1 MTHAITKTK
10 LLQLHPIGSCLA
22 LAAVAAAGPALAQQP
37 TPLPPIT
44 VTTPT
49 VQGATLERPP
59 VKRAAP
65 APASSIAAPPKS
77 QGGSA
82 AAPSPSIAPTPVAQG
97 GAPSLVSGVA
107 VETVGTPVSVVT
119 AGDIQAQQARTL
131 PDVLRSLPGVQ
142 IAGFGSAGSVA
153 QVRIRGAEGRHTRV
167 ILDGIEVNTTK
178 DGEFDFSNLSA
189 EDIDRVEVIRGP
201 MSSLYG
207 AGALGGVINII
218 TKGARGPLGLT
229 VRTEIGS
236 FATKDVA
243 ARLAGGNENGY
254 IALSGQWK
262 QTDGFNIAP
271 EGDEKDGTRLSSFAL
286 KAGGKVGPDG
296 QLDLTLRHTNKR
308 AEYDGFGD
316 VFARQPFQTAD
327 DARNVLWDS
336 NWLAGVNLRFDA
348 LGGALTHEFKGNYL
362 RSESVN
368 KFDPI
373 HGFSAGVINNTRD
386 IGERIAGGYVAT
398 YRFDTPSL
406 NAKHAISGLLETR
419 RETYTPFSDFGFF
432 DGDGK
437 LRARNQ
443 MSAGAEWRGTFAD
456 RFTVTAGARHDDNNT
471 FQDFSTWRT
480 SMSYAWREAGL
491 RPHASYGTGVKLP
504 GMYDQFGPNN
514 DDYKSN
520 PNLRAETSRGWDAG
534 IEATLM
540 GGKAVVDVTYFDA
553 DLRNRFFLDFDMTDF
568 KSFVNNAA
576 GESTRRGVEVATRF
590 ALTPGISLGLAYT
603 FTDAKDANGLR
614 EFRRAPHSGRADI
627 KALFAE
633 GRGTASLAVA
643 YTGNR
648 DDRVFFTDQNFNF
661 NTGRYELP
669 GYWLV
674 TLAASYKL
682 QPNLEIYGR
691 IENALDQKYQ
701 EVYGYNTAG
710 VAAYAGVKI
719 TFDDLAGIAKK

>member
-1 MTHAITKTK
+1 MPHTAFKRLH
-10 LLQLHPIGSCLA
+10 LQYAPIRTSVALTAA
-22 LAAVAAAGPALAQQP
+22 LAALPAFAQQP

-59 VKRAAP
+59 AERATPAPQSTSAPLPKTSPSAPPTAAAPASLARAAP
-65 APASSIAAPPKS
+65 
-77 QGGSA
+77 GE
-82 AAPSPSIAPTPVAQG
+82 TT
-97 GAPSLVSGVA
+97 SLTAGVP
-107 VETVGTPVSVVT
+107 VETVGTPVTVVT
-119 AGDIQAQQARTL
+119 SGDIQVQQARTL
-131 PDVLRSLPGVQ
+131 PDVLRALPGVQ

-189 EDIDRVEVIRGP
+189 EDIERVEVIRGP

-207 AGALGGVINII
+207 AGALGGVINIV
-218 TKGARGPLGLT
+218 TKGARGPLALT
-229 VRTEIGS
+229 VRTEVGS

-254 IALSGQWK
+254 VALSGQWK

-271 EGDEKDGTRLSSFAL
+271 EGSEKDGTRLSSFAL
-286 KAGGKVGPDG
+286 KAGGKVGPNG
-296 QLDLTLRHTNKR
+296 QLDVTLRHTNKR

-336 NWLAGVNLRFDA
+336 NWLAGANLRFDT

-368 KFDPI
+368 KFDPLY
-373 HGFSAGVINNTRD
+373 GFSAGIINNTRD
-386 IGERIAGGYVAT
+386 IGERIAGGYIAT

-406 NAKHAISGLLETR
+406 NAKHAISGLVEAR

-437 LRARNQ
+437 QRARDQ

-456 RFTVTAGARHDDNNT
+456 RLTITAGGRYDNNNT

-514 DDYKSN
+514 SDYKSN
-520 PNLRAETSRGWDAG
+520 PNLRPETSRGWDAG
-534 IEATLM
+534 VEATLL
-540 GGKAVVDVTYFDA
+540 GGRATVDVTYFDA
-553 DLRNRFFLDFDMTDF
+553 DLRNRFFLDFDMSDF

-576 GESTRRGVEVATRF
+576 GESTRRGVEVATRY

-603 FTDAKDANGLR
+603 YTDARDANGLR
-614 EFRRAPHSGRADI
+614 EFRRAPHSGRADVR
-627 KALFAE
+627 ALFAE
-633 GRGTASLAVA
+633 GRATASLAVA
-643 YTGNR
+643 YTGSR
-648 DDRVFFTDQNFNF
+648 DDRVFFTDPNFNF

-674 TLAASYKL
+674 TVAASYKL

-710 VAAYAGVKI
+710 IAAYAGVKI
-719 TFDDLAGIAKK
+719 TFEDLAGTSRK